1 MTVLDL
7 IIRLQQLPPN
17 MEVMLDVT
25 KQSGSM
31 FHFTDIVS
39 VDETTPSGHK
49 EIVLITPYEFE
60 GEQSD
65 N

>member
-1 MTVLDL
+1 
-7 IIRLQQLPPN
+7 